1 MAAYEYL
8 ALDATGKKHK
18 GVKTGDSAK
27 SVRNELREQGLTPL
41 EVSPVYEADASK
53 AGTGNKPAAVKGKS
67 SRRQKMSSLE
77 LAVMTRQFATL
88 LESGMP
94 IEQSLTGLVEQADQ
108 HRIKSVLTGV
118 RAVVVEGGS
127 LAEGMRQ
134 FPRAFPELYTASVAA
149 GEQTGHLESVL
160 ERLADYTEA
169 RQGLQQRI
177 STALVYPIILTLVSI
192 SIVVGLMAYVV
203 PKVVKVFDDTGQTLP
218 TLTRVMIKISDFIVN
233 YGYLLAIAL
242 LTIGFAIS
250 VALRYPGPKLAF
262 HRFILAFPLTRRL
275 STSLNTSRMAR
286 TLSILIGSGVPLIS
300 AIRSSAEVVSNLV
313 MRNGLEVTAEEV
325 QQGASLSRSLAR
337 SKLFPPLLTQMVA
350 SGESSGRLDSM
361 LEKSATSLEREA
373 ESRIS
378 VVVSLFEPMMILIM
392 GAVVLVIVMAIL
404 LPIFDLNQIVS

>member
-1 MAAYEYL
+1 MAAYEFQ
-8 ALDATGKKHK
+8 ALDVAGKKHK

-27 SVRNELREQGLTPL
+27 SVRSELRDQGLTPL
-41 EVSPVYEADASK
+41 EVTPVYDTDGSQSNRGAQSNR
-53 AGTGNKPAAVKGKS
+53 GKGS
-67 SRRQKMSSLE
+67 HRQKMSSLE

-88 LESGMP
+88 LDSGMP
-94 IEQSLTGLVEQADQ
+94 IEQSLTGLVDQADQ
-108 HRIKSVLTGV
+108 HRIKSILTGV
-118 RAVVVEGGS
+118 RSAVVEGGS
-127 LAEGMRQ
+127 LADGMRQ

-160 ERLADYTEA
+160 ERLADFTEA

-192 SIVVGLMAYVV
+192 AIVVGLMAYVV

-218 TLTRVMIKISDFIVN
+218 TLTKVMISISDFIVN
-233 YGYLLAIAL
+233 YGYLLAIAVL
-242 LTIGFAIS
+242 LAGFAIS
-250 VALRYPGPKLAF
+250 VALRYPGPTLTF

-300 AIRSSAEVVSNLV
+300 AIRSSSEVVTNLV
-313 MRNGLEVTAEEV
+313 MRKGLEVTAEEV

-337 SKLFPPLLTQMVA
+337 SKLFPPLLIQMVA

-373 ESRIS
+373 EARIS

-392 GAVVLVIVMAIL
+392 GAVVLIIVMAIL

>member
-27 SVRNELREQGLTPL
+27 SVRSELRDQGLTPL
-41 EVSPVYEADASK
+41 EVSSVYEADSSK
-53 AGTGNKPAAVKGKS
+53 PGTESELAAGKRG
-67 SRRQKMSSLE
+67 RRQKLSSLE

-108 HRIKSVLTGV
+108 HRIKSILTGV
-118 RAVVVEGGS
+118 RSAVVEGGS

-218 TLTRVMIKISDFIVN
+218 TLTRMMIKISDFIVN

-242 LTIGFAIS
+242 LMVGFVIS

-313 MRNGLEVTAEEV
+313 MRKGLEVTAEEV

>member
-8 ALDATGKKHK
+8 ALDTTGKKYK

-27 SVRNELREQGLTPL
+27 SVRSELRQQGLTPL
-41 EVSPVYEADASK
+41 NVSPVYETDSGKPGAGSK
-53 AGTGNKPAAVKGKS
+53 SPGSKKGG
-67 SRRQKMSSLE
+67 RQKMSSLE

-94 IEQSLTGLVEQADQ
+94 IEQSLTGLVEQSDQ
-108 HRIKSVLTGV
+108 HRIKSILTGV
-118 RAVVVEGGS
+118 RAAVVEGGS

-233 YGYLLAIAL
+233 YGYLLAIVL
-242 LTIGFAIS
+242 LLIGFAMS
-250 VALRYPGPKLAF
+250 VVLRYPGPKLTY
-262 HRFILAFPLTRRL
+262 HRFILAFPMTRRL

-300 AIRSSAEVVSNLV
+300 AIRSSSEVVSNLV
-313 MRNGLEVTAEEV
+313 MRKGLEVTAEEV

-392 GAVVLVIVMAIL
+392 GAVVLIIVMAIL